1 MQGTKLYV
9 GNLEYS
15 VTYEQLK
22 ELFTKYGEVRYVKLF
37 EDRGFGF
44 IEMAKQAEAEK
55 AKEELNGAEFQG
67 RRLKVNEARPQKDKR
82 RRHY

>member
-9 GNLEYS
+9 GNLDYT
-15 VTYEQLK
+15 VAYEQLK

>member
-9 GNLEYS
+9 GNLDYS

-44 IEMAKQAEAEK
+44 VEMSKQAEAEK